1 MLIMRTLDTAGGRG
15 DHSSILTCVRPITDP
30 EEPKAQFDAI
40 TMQDVIGREALAINS
55 VCKNAPTAWKLEAC
69 LTSKVNKVKICG
81 QDGTEGRCKLLG
93 FFWLQG

>member
-1 MLIMRTLDTAGGRG
+1 M
-15 DHSSILTCVRPITDP
+15 DHSSILACVRPITDP

-55 VCKNAPTAWKLEAC
+55 VCKTAPTALKLENC
-69 LTSKVNKVKICG
+69 LTSMVNKVKICG
-81 QDGTEGRCKLLG
+81 QDGNAGRCKLLG